1 MVKSVPKFKTNPWYC
16 VHQING
22 KVKPF
27 LRPKVTDLG
36 FNTFYHIHGCLHTL
50 GLASAQ
56 GNSDKGKY
64 SINILVSVADLQV
77 VT

>member
-1 MVKSVPKFKTNPWYC
+1 M
-16 VHQING
+16 
-22 KVKPF
+22 KPF

-56 GNSDKGKY
+56 GYSDKGED
-64 SINILVSVADLQV
+64 SIYVFVGVADLQV
-77 VT
+77 VA